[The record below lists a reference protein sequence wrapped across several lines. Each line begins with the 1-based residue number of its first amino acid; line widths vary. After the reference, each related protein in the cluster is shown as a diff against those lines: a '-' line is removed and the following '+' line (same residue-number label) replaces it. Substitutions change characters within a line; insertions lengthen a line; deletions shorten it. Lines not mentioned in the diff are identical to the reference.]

1 MIHLDTGFLIR
12 ALVRN
17 SAEDLK
23 LRYWLKTTTPV
34 GISCVAWAEFLCGPV
49 ETSAVNLAARI
60 IHDRVPLLDEDAA
73 MTARLFNLS
82 GRRRGTLI
90 DCMIAAVALRSGAS
104 LATTNSKDFRRF
116 QSAGLEIVTT

>member
-23 LRYWLKTTTPV
+23 LRSWLRMQTQV
-34 GISCVAWAEFLCGPV
+34 GMSSIAWAEFLYGPV
-49 ETSAVNLAARI
+49 ETKDIDLAARVI
-60 IHDRVPLLDEDAA
+60 QERVPFVDEDAA
-73 MTARLFNLS
+73 VTARLFNVA

-90 DCMIAAVALRSGAS
+90 DCMIAAVALRTRCS
-104 LATTNSKDFRRF
+104 LATTNPEDFRRLE
-116 QSAGLEIVTT
+116 SAGLEIVGG